1 MLEALFWGLIG
12 NAYIP
17 FAVPF
22 LLLDIILCITVVF
35 LERKNPTVALAWVL
49 AFVVFPVFGFI
60 VYMFFGRHLYGARIF
75 SKKTEADI
83 VYKNIAQEQLSRWL
97 EYRNESLDADG
108 FEKTAALLLNT
119 DDAVLSANNDVSVF
133 TDGYDKFAE
142 MKEAI
147 LSAKHHNP

>member
-75 SKKTEADI
+75 SKKTEADMLK
-83 VYKNIAQEQLSRWL
+83 V
-97 EYRNESLDADG
+97 RNLGRKSLDEVIHKLASYGLGLRSKD
-108 FEKTAALLLNT
+108 E
-119 DDAVLSANNDVSVF
+119 
-133 TDGYDKFAE
+133 
-142 MKEAI
+142 
-147 LSAKHHNP
+147 